1 VRSPNLAD
9 VPVLCRLKARLSN
22 SRVQPEV
29 AHQLRGRCKA
39 RDIPDSRKQ
48 TDRHDAVHARDRQQP
63 LQLIVMENR
72 LAEKPVDRVE
82 VLAETVKFPQALFD
96 CQPLVHGQRLL
107 GQPYPA
113 LAPKE
118 VCGWAL
124 RDQVRGQDRVDLVLQ
139 SRAMANDLRPP
150 RNLATKRL
158 RAIVGHPHL
167 RQEAAGVQ
175 LCQDGGVNLVGF
187 DTSFG
192 DEPHRHRVGND
203 DLGNVRLERRYDGSR
218 VARGLQNNF
227 IGWS

>member
-1 VRSPNLAD
+1 MFRRYPSHEVETALTDTRVVLLNGARQVGKSTLARRLADERGGQYRTLDDPAVAAAAQADPEAFVQAGGDFAVIDEVQMAPSLFPAIKRVVDRDARPGRFLLTGSPNLAD
-9 VPVLCRLKARLSN
+9 VPVLRRLKARLSN

-48 TDRHDAVHARDRQQP
+48 ADRHDAVHACDRQQP

-113 LAPKE
+113 LAPK
-118 VCGWAL
+118 
-124 RDQVRGQDRVDLVLQ
+124 
-139 SRAMANDLRPP
+139 
-150 RNLATKRL
+150 
-158 RAIVGHPHL
+158 
-167 RQEAAGVQ
+167 
-175 LCQDGGVNLVGF
+175 
-187 DTSFG
+187 
-192 DEPHRHRVGND
+192 
-203 DLGNVRLERRYDGSR
+203 
-218 VARGLQNNF
+218 
-227 IGWS
+227 